1 MTIEEANYSL
11 KLECA
16 LRELSFVEIGWQAIA
31 LAGVF
36 YVVPIS
42 HIVVCHKNDD
52 LLGFQLSNRNE
63 LDPTHLGLRLDRRI
77 VQTAKTALNLALTL
91 SST

>member
-16 LRELSFVEIGWQAIA
+16 LRQLNFVEIGWQAVA

-36 YVVPIS
+36 YVIPVS

-52 LLGFQLSNRNE
+52 LLGFQLSRSSD
-63 LDPTHLGLRLDRRI
+63 LDPTHLGLRLDRRVI
-77 VQTAKTALNLALTL
+77 QTAKKALNLAISL
-91 SST
+91 S

>member
-1 MTIEEANYSL
+1 MTIEDANYSL

-36 YVVPIS
+36 YVIPVS

-52 LLGFQLSNRNE
+52 LLGFQLSNSND

-77 VQTAKTALNLALTL
+77 VQTAKTALNLAISL
-91 SST
+91 S

>member
-16 LRELSFVEIGWQAIA
+16 LRQLNVIEIGWQAVA
-31 LAGVF
+31 LAGIF
-36 YVVPIS
+36 YVIPVS

-52 LLGFQLSNRNE
+52 LLGFQLSSSND

-77 VQTAKTALNLALTL
+77 VSTAKTALNIALTL
-91 SST
+91 SSF

>member
-16 LRELSFVEIGWQAIA
+16 LRQLNFVEIGWQAVA

-36 YVVPIS
+36 YVIPVS

-52 LLGFQLSNRNE
+52 LLGFQLSRSSD
-63 LDPTHLGLRLDRRI
+63 LDPTHLGLRLDRKI
-77 VQTAKTALNLALTL
+77 ISTAKKALNLAISL
-91 SST
+91 S

>member
-1 MTIEEANYSL
+1 VTIEDANYSL

-36 YVVPIS
+36 YVIPVS
-42 HIVVCHKNDD
+42 HIVVCHKNDNF
-52 LLGFQLSNRNE
+52 LGFQLSNSSD

-77 VQTAKTALNLALTL
+77 ISTAKKALNLALQL
-91 SST
+91 S

>member
-16 LRELSFVEIGWQAIA
+16 LRELSFVEI
-31 LAGVF
+31 
-36 YVVPIS
+36 
-42 HIVVCHKNDD
+42 VVCHKNDD
-52 LLGFQLSNRNE
+52 LLGFQLSNSND

-77 VQTAKTALNLALTL
+77 VSTAKKALNLAISL
-91 SST
+91 S

>member
-16 LRELSFVEIGWQAIA
+16 LRELSFVEIGWQAVA

-36 YVVPIS
+36 YVIPVS
-42 HIVVCHKNDD
+42 HLVVCHKNDN
-52 LLGFQLSNRNE
+52 LLGFQL
-63 LDPTHLGLRLDRRI
+63 
-77 VQTAKTALNLALTL
+77 
-91 SST
+91 

>member
-1 MTIEEANYSL
+1 VTIEEANYSL

-16 LRELSFVEIGWQAIA
+16 LRQLNFVEIGWQAVA

-36 YVVPIS
+36 YVIPVS

-52 LLGFQLSNRNE
+52 LLGFQLSRSSD
-63 LDPTHLGLRLDRRI
+63 LDPTHLGLRLDRKI
-77 VQTAKTALNLALTL
+77 ISTAKKALNLAISL
-91 SST
+91 S

>member
-52 LLGFQLSNRNE
+52 LLGFQLSNRKE

-91 SST
+91 SSF

>member
-16 LRELSFVEIGWQAIA
+16 LRQLNFVEIGWQAVA
-31 LAGVF
+31 FAGVF
-36 YVVPIS
+36 YVIPVS

-52 LLGFQLSNRNE
+52 LLGFQLSRSSD
-63 LDPTHLGLRLDRRI
+63 LDPNHLGLRLDRRI
-77 VQTAKTALNLALTL
+77 IQTAKTALNLAISL
-91 SST
+91 S

>member
-1 MTIEEANYSL
+1 VTIEEANYSL

-16 LRELSFVEIGWQAIA
+16 LRQLNFVEIGWQAVA

-36 YVVPIS
+36 YVIPVS

-52 LLGFQLSNRNE
+52 LLGFQLSRSSDF
-63 LDPTHLGLRLDRRI
+63 DPTHLGLRLDRRI
-77 VQTAKTALNLALTL
+77 IQTAKTALNLAI
-91 SST
+91 SFS

>member
-31 LAGVF
+31 LAGIF
-36 YVVPIS
+36 YVIPVS

-52 LLGFQLSNRNE
+52 LLGFQLSSSND

-77 VQTAKTALNLALTL
+77 VSTAKKALNLALQL
-91 SST
+91 S